1 MAALPMALGCILS
14 GILLEKFGR
23 RMAQIIT
30 AVPFIIGWALIGM
43 STNIEMILAGR
54 FITGLCVGLTGPAS
68 SVYIG
73 ETSDPKY
80 RGFLLAAV
88 SLAIAIGLFI
98 AHLLGTFMA
107 WQTVAYISV
116 LMPLACIGLL
126 AFVPESPTW
135 LANKGYLKKAE
146 DAFFWCRGHSL
157 EAVEELS
164 ALMQKQS
171 TIASEKVSW
180 SRYKSPEFWKPLLII
195 NIFFITTQFSG
206 VNAVAFYSVSIM
218 QDTVGS
224 GMDKYVAMMII
235 DTIRLVMSVV
245 ACILTKKYGRRPLTN
260 ISSVGTAVSLVGLS
274 SFLYV
279 SKMYP
284 AIANFSAIPLGALI
298 GYIVFVT
305 VGLVPLPWAMT
316 GEVFPQSLRGVG
328 SGISTSINFL
338 AFFLVV
344 KTSPAMTTYMQ
355 PYGAFLTYGC
365 AALIGGVIL
374 YLFLPETKGKT
385 LQQIEDH
392 FKGEGKKMQDD
403 KAGVV

>member
-1 MAALPMALGCILS
+1 
-14 GILLEKFGR
+14 
-23 RMAQIIT
+23 
-30 AVPFIIGWALIGM
+30 
-43 STNIEMILAGR
+43 
-54 FITGLCVGLTGPAS
+54 VGLTGPAS

-88 SLAIAIGLFI
+88 SLAIAIGLFLS
-98 AHLLGTFMA
+98 HLLGTFLA
-107 WQTVAYISV
+107 WETVAYISI

-126 AFVPESPTW
+126 VFVPESPVW
-135 LANKGYLKKAE
+135 LANKGHLKKAE

-171 TIASEKVSW
+171 LMTHEKVSW
-180 SRYKSPEFWKPLLII
+180 SHFKRPEFWKPLLII
-195 NIFFITTQFSG
+195 NIFFVTTQFAG

-218 QDTVGS
+218 KSTVGE
-224 GMDKYVAMMII
+224 GMDTYVAMMII
-235 DTIRLVMSVV
+235 DTIRLMMSVV
-245 ACILTKKYGRRPLTN
+245 ACILTKKYGRRLLTN

-284 AIANFSAIPLGALI
+284 SIAHFSAIPLGTLI

-344 KTSPAMTTYMQ
+344 KTNPAMNNYMQ
-355 PYGAFLTYGC
+355 PYGTFLTYGC
-365 AALIGGVIL
+365 AALIGGVVL

-392 FKGEGKKMQDD
+392 FKGNQGKLPQDE
-403 KAGVV
+403 KVGAV